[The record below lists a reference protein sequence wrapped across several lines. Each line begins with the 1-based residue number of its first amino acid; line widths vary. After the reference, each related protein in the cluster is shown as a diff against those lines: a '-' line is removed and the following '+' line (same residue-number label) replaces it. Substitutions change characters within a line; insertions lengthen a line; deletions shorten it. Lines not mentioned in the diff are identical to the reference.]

1 MAVLC
6 PETDGLQ
13 DKYRIRC
20 VPEGIT
26 LQDQIEDILALEAD
40 IELPCIAKGENS
52 TTQRVSRLVSQIYNV
67 IGFTQEEVYR
77 ILCSKRFKNRNT

>member
-13 DKYRIRC
+13 DKYRIRY
-20 VPEGIT
+20 VPEGLT
-26 LQDQIEDILALEAD
+26 LQDQIEEILGLETE
-40 IELPCIAKGENS
+40 IELPGIAKGANS
-52 TTQRVSRLVSQIYNV
+52 TTQRISRLICQIYNV

-77 ILCSKRFKNRNT
+77 ILCRKRFRNRNA